1 MRGERRISGCSRCR
15 TVGSSPHARGTLS
28 AMRGPAAAA
37 RLIPACAGN
46 APFGGSPTGEKA
58 VHPRM
63 RGERTGAA
71 RGNVIAGGSSPH
83 ARGTPAT
90 EPVALR
96 NNRFIPACAGNARG
110 REGAVIGNT
119 VHPRMRGERRCQLRH
134 AQPPPGSS
142 PHARGTHAA
151 CRIRPGVRR
160 FIPACAGN
168 AISALTET
176 MPGAVHPRMR
186 GERQARRR
194 HNVPPDGS
202 SPHAR
207 GTPVCAPSSWRSRRF
222 IPACA
227 GNACTIRQSAPI
239 PSVHPR
245 MRGERC
251 RCIEKT
257 VVECGSSPHARGT
270 HLESQ

>member
-1 MRGERRISGCSRCR
+1 MSGRNDVQRAHGSSPHARGTRLHRSDVLSSGPVHPRMRGERYAEDQEWQPRD
-15 TVGSSPHARGTLS
+15 GSSPHARGTLS

-119 VHPRMRGERRCQLRH
+119 VHPRMRGER
-134 AQPPPGSS
+134 
-142 PHARGTHAA
+142 
-151 CRIRPGVRR
+151 
-160 FIPACAGN
+160 
-168 AISALTET
+168 
-176 MPGAVHPRMR
+176 
-186 GERQARRR
+186 QARRR

-227 GNACTIRQSAPI
+227 GNAMSGRTDNGQHA
-239 PSVHPR
+239 VHPR
-245 MRGERC
+245 MRGERN
-251 RCIEKT
+251 E
-257 VVECGSSPHARGT
+257 
-270 HLESQ
+270 

>member
-1 MRGERRISGCSRCR
+1 MSGRNDVQRAHGSSPHARGTRLHRSDVLSSGPVHPRMRGERYAEDQEWQPRD
-15 TVGSSPHARGTLS
+15 GSSPHARGTLS

-168 AISALTET
+168 AAQRGHAHTAR
-176 MPGAVHPRMR
+176 PVHPRMR
-186 GERQARRR
+186 GER
-194 HNVPPDGS
+194 N
-202 SPHAR
+202 
-207 GTPVCAPSSWRSRRF
+207 
-222 IPACA
+222 
-227 GNACTIRQSAPI
+227 
-239 PSVHPR
+239 
-245 MRGERC
+245 
-251 RCIEKT
+251 
-257 VVECGSSPHARGT
+257 
-270 HLESQ
+270 